1 MFNMLNR
8 LIWEGKKS
16 PMVCKFLD
24 SVSTFLYE
32 IHWQYGS
39 VFYLIEHVD
48 LKKHPSPPVGLRIA
62 FPIWRP
68 AFIRIRSGKD

>member
-8 LIWEGKKS
+8 WISKGKKS

-24 SVSTFLYE
+24 SVSTFLDG
-32 IHWQYGS
+32 IRRQYGS
-39 VFYLIEHVD
+39 VSYLIERVD
-48 LKKHPSPPVGLRIA
+48 LKKHALSPVGLRIA
-62 FPIWRP
+62 FPIWGP